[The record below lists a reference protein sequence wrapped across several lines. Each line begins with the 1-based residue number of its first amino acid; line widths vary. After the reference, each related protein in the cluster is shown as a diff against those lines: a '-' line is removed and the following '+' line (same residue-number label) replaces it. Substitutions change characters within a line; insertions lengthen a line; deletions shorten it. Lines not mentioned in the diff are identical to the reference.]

1 MKIRVWGCRGSLASP
16 GPDTV
21 RYGGNTSSVEVRLED
36 GTLIIL
42 DAGTGIRELGRHIA
56 GHPTSKAQPDAAPRG
71 AGRDGFEPIEPIK
84 KINLFLSHLHLD
96 HVEGIG
102 FFSALW
108 NPDVELHVW
117 GPPSPLRSLQ
127 DRIATL
133 MSPPLFPVHLA
144 DVPCR
149 PIYHDVPDEEMQIG
163 SATVYVQP
171 VAHRGSTVGFRIEE
185 NGRSFAYIPDHEPA
199 LGVDLE
205 KVEPEW
211 VSGFSVA
218 QGADVLFHD
227 SQYTEDEYP
236 NHRAWGHS
244 SIAHTVTFGQMTKA
258 KELVLF
264 HHDPAHSD
272 EELEGHLKRA
282 TELWGGNNGA
292 PVLAYEGMEI
302 ELNGTKPSKPAGP

>member
-42 DAGTGIRELGRHIA
+42 DAGTGIRALGRHIA
-56 GHPTSKAQPDAAPRG
+56 GYQTATDRGGPTSNLAP
-71 AGRDGFEPIEPIK
+71 AEPIK

-258 KELVLF
+258 KDLVLF

-272 EELEGHLKRA
+272 EQLEEHLKRA

-302 ELNGTKPSKPAGP
+302 ELNGTKPNKPAGP